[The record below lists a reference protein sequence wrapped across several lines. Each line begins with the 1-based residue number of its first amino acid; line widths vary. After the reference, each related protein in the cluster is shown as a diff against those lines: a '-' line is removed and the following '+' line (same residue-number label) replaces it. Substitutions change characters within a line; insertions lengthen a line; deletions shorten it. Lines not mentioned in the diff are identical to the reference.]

1 MARVLR
7 HDFPMTA
14 SSVPHWRIPGPL
26 RLAGGAETGVGTTAD
41 LVMGSL
47 AFLILPLDL
56 PALQPLRL
64 PFAILFAGYGLLH
77 WRSVMPVVKGGGLFF
92 LLPALCVLSALWAA
106 DPGAA
111 VRHGAV
117 MAAAMVFAACLAARM
132 SLRQVAMA
140 VLISQGAL
148 AVASALVGTVQFIGP
163 EGGHAL
169 IGVFPHKNVLGQRML
184 LLAIA
189 AAVIALA
196 PRGQAVLRAVAIA
209 ALVLSLVLLS
219 AALSATAVVLAAMA
233 LPLTIVLLALWRPAA
248 RVRGLRTALAC
259 GFMAGIP
266 LVLLVLLNGFGIDPI
281 GDTLAAL
288 GKERTLTGRTQIWAA
303 GNEAIANAPLLGTGA
318 GNFWQLDNNMAVQL
332 ADRFNRS
339 GDRFFFHN
347 GWYEVTVQLGLVGL
361 AVAALVHGV
370 AVRGIWRDWR
380 AQGPGGEPFYLVIA
394 AVFLMQTLAESY
406 LFYTLVLSPLL
417 FWVAAFASA
426 RPRQVPPAARH

>member
-1 MARVLR
+1 
-7 HDFPMTA
+7 
-14 SSVPHWRIPGPL
+14 
-26 RLAGGAETGVGTTAD
+26 
-41 LVMGSL
+41 
-47 AFLILPLDL
+47 
-56 PALQPLRL
+56 
-64 PFAILFAGYGLLH
+64 
-77 WRSVMPVVKGGGLFF
+77 
-92 LLPALCVLSALWAA
+92 
-106 DPGAA
+106 
-111 VRHGAV
+111 
-117 MAAAMVFAACLAARM
+117 
-132 SLRQVAMA
+132 
-140 VLISQGAL
+140 
-148 AVASALVGTVQFIGP
+148 
-163 EGGHAL
+163 L